1 MTDSQTDGRTLTTR
15 DVFDRHLSHE
25 ADGDLDAIL
34 ADYAPDAVLATPD
47 GIGAGHDYIRKSF
60 EQVLPLL
67 APLELK
73 SSIQTQGEV
82 VYLTFRAQRDG
93 TDELVGTDT
102 FVIRDGLIQ
111 MHTFY
116 ATTATPP
123 AGDRS

>member
-1 MTDSQTDGRTLTTR
+1 MTTR
-15 DVFDRHLSHE
+15 EVFDRHLSHE
-25 ADGDLDAIL
+25 ATGDLDAIL
-34 ADYAPDAVLATPD
+34 ADYAPDAVIATPD

-60 EQVLPLL
+60 ERVLPLL
-67 APLELK
+67 SPLELK
-73 SSIQTQGEV
+73 SSVQTEGEV

-93 TDELVGTDT
+93 RDELVGTDT

-123 AGDRS
+123 ADDRL